1 MNELTD
7 EQLLAIFKA
16 AQRENDTAALRAVYQ
31 AGINDATTYLVS
43 TFNPASA

>member
-16 AQRENDTAALRAVYQ
+16 AQRENDTAAIRAVYQ
-31 AGINDATTYLVS
+31 AGIDDATAYLVS
-43 TFNPASA
+43 STTPVTP